1 MKSKDSLHDAAAF
14 AVDQVGVTAEAL
26 LLGDQEVAAPAG
38 GRAPE
43 GGRVHAGRARL
54 REEGAYIRWNVVG
67 KKGTELSMYQDGT
80 TNLREQLD
88 K

>member
-1 MKSKDSLHDAAAF
+1 
-14 AVDQVGVTAEAL
+14 
-26 LLGDQEVAAPAG
+26 VAAPAG

-43 GGRVHAGRARL
+43 GGRVHAGRARP
-54 REEGAYIRWNVVG
+54 GKQAYIRWNVVG
-67 KKGTELSMYQDGT
+67 KKGTELSMYQDGA